1 MATTTLGTNPAAND
15 ARSSMYGTPDREVED
30 DVAALRRDIASLAS
44 TVSSLA
50 SDKFGATIGEV
61 QKNAE
66 QKLGSVEAAIRENP
80 SQSALIAVGVGFLF
94 GLILTRQ
101 S

>member
-1 MATTTLGTNPAAND
+1 MATTSPATNEARPPANGAP
-15 ARSSMYGTPDREVED
+15 AHEIKD

-44 TVSSLA
+44 TVSGLA
-50 SDKFGATIGEV
+50 TEKFGATVGEV

-66 QKLGSVEAAIRENP
+66 QKLSSVEAAIRQNP
-80 SQSALIAVGVGFLF
+80 TQSALIAVGVGFLF